1 MPARADADPG
11 PSIRL
16 RGPDDICSD
25 DDDVLVEVVA
35 HEARHAPVAI
45 PAVADEQRDLVPER
59 TVTGG
64 TRVEYEKY
72 FTDVM
77 TALRGCFDFLVLS
90 SLRWLD
96 AKIYLLYNGPP
107 VFKLAFL
114 PWVAG
119 LT

>member
-1 MPARADADPG
+1 M
-11 PSIRL
+11 

-64 TRVEYEKY
+64 TRVELREY
-72 FTDVM
+72 FQGVRSAPRMRFYT
-77 TALRGCFDFLVLS
+77 
-90 SLRWLD
+90 
-96 AKIYLLYNGPP
+96 
-107 VFKLAFL
+107 
-114 PWVAG
+114 G
-119 LT
+119 LMQK